1 MIEPAQGIDAVR
13 LSFSPATLHVLNAVL
28 GLVMFGVALEL
39 RVDDFTRVVERP
51 RPVLIG
57 LAAHFVVLPAF
68 TYLLV
73 RLVEPRPSIA
83 LGMMMVACCPAG
95 NLSNWFTHLARG
107 NTALSVSIS
116 SSSTLLAI
124 VLTPFNLSLWASLY
138 APTAAILRDI
148 AVPLGEMF
156 STIFVLLGIPLAA
169 GLFVTIRWPRIAD
182 RLRTP
187 MKRFALLVFAAF
199 LVGALAANWSAFIN
213 YVGGVVFVVAFQN
226 AAALTAGYL
235 TARAFRL
242 PERDRRAV
250 AFECGIQN
258 SGLGL
263 ILTFAFFAG
272 LGGMAVTAA
281 WWGIWHLIAGMT
293 LAQWWARRDPGPAV
307 APAVA

>member
-1 MIEPAQGIDAVR
+1 
-13 LSFSPATLHVLNAVL
+13 VLNAVL

-39 RVDDFTRVVERP
+39 KVEDFKRVVERP

-57 LAAHFVVLPAF
+57 LTAHFLVLPAF

-95 NLSNWFTHLARG
+95 NLSNWFTHIGRG

-116 SSSTLLAI
+116 SSSTLLAV
-124 VLTPFNLSLWASLY
+124 VLTPFNLQLWASLY
-138 APTAAILRDI
+138 PPTAAILRDV

-156 STIFVLLGIPLAA
+156 STIFVLLGVPLAT
-169 GLFVTIRWPRIAD
+169 GIFVTVKYPRVAN
-182 RLRTP
+182 RLRVP
-187 MKRFALLVFAAF
+187 MKRFSLVVFAAF
-199 LVGALAANWSAFIN
+199 LVGALAANWSAFVN
-213 YVGGVVFVVAFQN
+213 YVGGVVGVVAFQN
-226 AAALTAGYL
+226 AVALTAGYF
-235 TARAFRL
+235 TARAFKL
-242 PERDRRAV
+242 IERDRRAV

-263 ILTFAFFAG
+263 ILTFAFFDG
-272 LGGMAVTAA
+272 LGGMAIVAA

-293 LAQWWARRDPGPAV
+293 LAQWWARRDPGATQ
-307 APAVA
+307 

>member
-1 MIEPAQGIDAVR
+1 VNEIDAVR
-13 LSFSPATLHVLNAVL
+13 LSFSPNALHVLNAVL

-39 RVDDFTRVVERP
+39 KVEDFRRVVERP

-57 LAAHFVVLPAF
+57 LTAHFLVLPAF

-95 NLSNWFTHLARG
+95 NLSNWFTHIGRG

-116 SSSTLLAI
+116 SSSTLLAV
-124 VLTPFNLSLWASLY
+124 VLTPFNLQLWASLY
-138 APTAAILRDI
+138 PPTAAILRDV

-156 STIFVLLGIPLAA
+156 STIFVLLGVPLAT
-169 GLFVTIRWPRIAD
+169 GIFVTVRYPGVANA
-182 RLRTP
+182 LRTP
-187 MKRFALLVFAAF
+187 MKRFSLVVFAAF
-199 LVGALAANWSAFIN
+199 LVGALVANWSAFVN
-213 YVGGVVFVVAFQN
+213 YVGGVVGVVAFQN
-226 AAALTAGYL
+226 AAALTAGYF

-242 PERDRRAV
+242 IERDRRAV

-263 ILTFAFFAG
+263 ILTFAFFDG
-272 LGGMAVTAA
+272 LGGMAIVAA

-293 LAQWWARRDPGPAV
+293 LAQWWARRDPGSVAAIAV
-307 APAVA
+307 AA

>member
-1 MIEPAQGIDAVR
+1 VNEIDAVR
-13 LSFSPATLHVLNAVL
+13 LSFSPNALHVLNAVL

-39 RVDDFTRVVERP
+39 KVEDFKRVVERP

-57 LAAHFVVLPAF
+57 LTAHFLVLPAF

-95 NLSNWFTHLARG
+95 NLSNWFTHIGRG

-116 SSSTLLAI
+116 SSSTLLAV
-124 VLTPFNLSLWASLY
+124 VLTPFNLQLWASLY
-138 APTAAILRDI
+138 PPTAAILRDV

-156 STIFVLLGIPLAA
+156 STIFVLLGVPLAT
-169 GLFVTIRWPRIAD
+169 GIFVTVKYPRVAN
-182 RLRTP
+182 RLRVP
-187 MKRFALLVFAAF
+187 MKRFSLVVFAAF
-199 LVGALAANWSAFIN
+199 LVGALAANWSAFVN
-213 YVGGVVFVVAFQN
+213 YVGGVVGVVAFQN
-226 AAALTAGYL
+226 AVALTAGYF
-235 TARAFRL
+235 TARAFKL
-242 PERDRRAV
+242 IERDRRAV

-263 ILTFAFFAG
+263 ILTFAFFDG
-272 LGGMAVTAA
+272 LGGMAIVAA

-293 LAQWWARRDPGPAV
+293 LAQWWARRDPGATQ
-307 APAVA
+307 

>member
-1 MIEPAQGIDAVR
+1 VNEIDAVR
-13 LSFSPATLHVLNAVL
+13 LSFSPNALHVLNAVL

-39 RVDDFTRVVERP
+39 KVEDFKRVVERP

-57 LAAHFVVLPAF
+57 LTAHFLVLPAF

-95 NLSNWFTHLARG
+95 NLSNWFTHIGRG

-116 SSSTLLAI
+116 SSSTLLAV
-124 VLTPFNLSLWASLY
+124 VLTPFNLQLWASLY
-138 APTAAILRDI
+138 PPTAAILRDV

-156 STIFVLLGIPLAA
+156 STIFVLLGVPLAT
-169 GLFVTIRWPRIAD
+169 GIFVTVKYPRVANK
-182 RLRTP
+182 LRTP
-187 MKRFALLVFAAF
+187 MKRFSLVVFAAF
-199 LVGALAANWSAFIN
+199 LVGALAANWSAFVN
-213 YVGGVVFVVAFQN
+213 YVGGVVGVVAFQN
-226 AAALTAGYL
+226 AAALTAGYF
-235 TARAFRL
+235 TARAFKL
-242 PERDRRAV
+242 VERDRRAV

-263 ILTFAFFAG
+263 ILTFAFFDG
-272 LGGMAVTAA
+272 LGGMAIVAA

-293 LAQWWARRDPGPAV
+293 LAQWWARRDPESVAAPVPA
-307 APAVA
+307 

>member
-1 MIEPAQGIDAVR
+1 MTDVDALR
-13 LSFSPATLHVLNAVL
+13 LNFSPNTLHLLNAIL

-39 RVDDFTRVVERP
+39 QVADFKRVLEKP

-57 LAAHFVVLPAF
+57 LAGHFLVLPAF

-83 LGMMMVACCPAG
+83 LGMILVASCPAG
-95 NLSNWFTHLARG
+95 NLSNWFTHIGRG

-116 SSSTLLAI
+116 STSTMLA
-124 VLTPFNLSLWASLY
+124 VVMTPFNLRLWASLY
-138 APTAAILRDI
+138 EPTAQLLRDV

-156 STIFVLLGIPLAA
+156 STIFVLLGIPLAV
-169 GLFVTIRWPRIAD
+169 GIYLSVRHPRIAD
-182 RLRTP
+182 RLRVP
-187 MKRFALLVFAAF
+187 MKRFSLVVFTLFLL
-199 LVGALAANWSAFIN
+199 GALAANWSAFLT
-213 YVGGVVFVVAFQN
+213 YVGYVVVVVAFQN
-226 AAALTAGYL
+226 ATALAAGYF
-235 TARAFRL
+235 TARAFAL

-263 ILTFAFFAG
+263 ILAFAFFQG
-272 LGGMAVTAA
+272 LGGMALVAA

-293 LAQWWARRDPGPAV
+293 LAQWWARRDPGHAAPEVAV
-307 APAVA
+307 T

>member
-1 MIEPAQGIDAVR
+1 MNDIDAVR
-13 LSFSPATLHVLNAVL
+13 LSFSPTALHVLNAVL

-39 RVDDFTRVVERP
+39 HVDDFTRVVERP

-57 LAAHFVVLPAF
+57 LAAHFLVLPAF

-73 RLVEPRPSIA
+73 LLIEPRPSIA
-83 LGMMMVACCPAG
+83 LGMMIVACCPAG

-116 SSSTLLAI
+116 SSSTLLAV
-124 VLTPFNLSLWASLY
+124 VLTPFNLQLWASLY
-138 APTAAILRDI
+138 APTAAILREV
-148 AVPLGEMF
+148 AVPVGEMF
-156 STIFVLLGIPLAA
+156 STIFVLLGIPLAT
-169 GLFVTIRWPRIAD
+169 GIFLTVRHPLIAD
-182 RLRTP
+182 RLRAP
-187 MKRFALLVFAAF
+187 MKRFALFIFATF
-199 LVGALAANWSAFIN
+199 LVGALAANWSAFLN
-213 YVGGVVFVVAFQN
+213 YVGGVVGVVAFQN
-226 AAALTAGYL
+226 AVALAAGYA

-263 ILTFAFFAG
+263 ILTFAFFDG
-272 LGGMAVTAA
+272 LGGMAITAA

-293 LAQWWARRDPGPAV
+293 LAQWWARRDPGPATV
-307 APAVA
+307 ATPAAA